1 MEPDG
6 VTTTMEGAFQ
16 TDGPVLTPI
25 VQVNISCQIIDAFL
39 VVDIGKLAGG
49 IDEPA
54 LLDLGGDED
63 LMSGHGKREGID
75 VLGIVG
81 ERTLEGVASVRC
93 RDCDALQM
101 VVVCN
106 AYGCSNHGAGISHIC

>member
-6 VTTTMEGAFQ
+6 VTTTIEGTFQ
-16 TDGPVLTPI
+16 NDGPVLTPI
-25 VQVNISCQIIDAFL
+25 VQINISCQIINAFL
-39 VVDIGKLAGG
+39 VVDMGKLAGS

-63 LMSGHGKREGID
+63 FMSGHGKREGID

-81 ERTLEGVASVRC
+81 ERALEGVASVRC
-93 RDCDALQM
+93 RDDDALQ
-101 VVVCN
+101 VVVV
-106 AYGCSNHGAGISHIC
+106 